1 MKFYFKNDKDADS
14 DEEVESTSSDLI
26 TVERNKIMFYS
37 DVTPAS
43 CFKLISCINKAK
55 EYVAVQNAL
64 SEFDEYNKIYLHI
77 CSDGGELFPILAVI
91 DIILKSKINIITVSE
106 GCVASAGVLLALA
119 GKERYIR
126 SNGYMLLHE
135 LRSCSYGKYT
145 VMKDEMKCNDIL
157 MKDMRKY
164 ILKRCKNK
172 RLENKINKVL
182 EHDIIWNASRCKKYG
197 LINKI
202 I

>member
-1 MKFYFKNDKDADS
+1 MKFNMKNNNVE
-14 DEEVESTSSDLI
+14 DEEELESTNTDLI
-26 TVERNKIMFYS
+26 SVERNKVMFYS

-43 CFKLISCINKAK
+43 CFKLIASINKAK

-77 CSDGGELFPILAVI
+77 CSDGGEVFPVLAVI

-119 GKERYIR
+119 GKERYMR
-126 SNGYMLLHE
+126 PNGYMLLHE

-157 MKDMRKY
+157 MKDMKKY
-164 ILKRCKNK
+164 ILNRC
-172 RLENKINKVL
+172 ENKKLGDKIDKIL
-182 EHDIIWNASRCKKYG
+182 EHDIIWNAPRCKKYG

>member
-1 MKFYFKNDKDADS
+1 MKFYFKNDNIVDS
-14 DEEVESTSSDLI
+14 DNEDESANTDLI
-26 TVERNKIMFYS
+26 SVERNKVMFYS
-37 DVTPAS
+37 DVTPES

-64 SEFDEYNKIYLHI
+64 SEFDEYTKIYLHI
-77 CSDGGELFPILAVI
+77 CSDGGEVFPALAVI
-91 DIILKSKINIITVSE
+91 DIIQKSKISIITVSE
-106 GCVASAGVLLALA
+106 GCVASAGVLIALA
-119 GKERYIR
+119 GKERYMR

-157 MKDMRKY
+157 MKDMKKY
-164 ILKRCKNK
+164 ILKRCKK
-172 RLENKINKVL
+172 PLMQKKIDKIL
-182 EHDIIWNASRCKKYG
+182 EHDIIWSGKKCKKYG
-197 LINKI
+197 LVNKI